1 MGRRTG
7 PHGWL
12 NQPNRA
18 AMRPMPPPPHH
29 LPTHTHTRC
38 RFSNASA
45 AQGIAFHRRHPRI
58 LPAACRLMSIPVV
71 VFGPGIGVPAAIL
84 MYGVRTPSSMSQA
97 LRLRKWSAWVRR
109 AAGERGREAGAQG
122 AACLSQRHPCTVP

>member
-1 MGRRTG
+1 M
-7 PHGWL
+7 
-12 NQPNRA
+12 
-18 AMRPMPPPPHH
+18 
-29 LPTHTHTRC
+29 
-38 RFSNASA
+38 
-45 AQGIAFHRRHPRI
+45 
-58 LPAACRLMSIPVV
+58 V
-71 VFGPGIGVPAAIL
+71 VFGPGIGVLAAIL